1 MPQSHEM
8 IAQIV
13 EKLGMPILAS
23 VSEVERQKQAMGRV
37 QGTPSDESQARLI
50 AELLGKSTELG
61 LMLFRSFDITEPTES
76 RADAARLG
84 MTALSGSVIAN
95 LYGMTGRIPGDPE
108 LQRLEKVVQSVV
120 AFSENF
126 ESGHDAAQ
134 ALGAA
139 DGEKTPAL
147 PALEYMAV
155 HYASA
160 LIPLVNAVAAFPFG
174 RQEELLMKE
183 IVSRLMGVAKGFCE
197 RLYPDANAEQR
208 KAVEV
213 SIMKVAANTYAQ
225 CHFAEMTQLMSA
237 GDQQKMMAQ
246 NISMDGVWAA
256 FDKRF
261 AMLEVIISSLM
272 GSTATAA
279 QSSAPVQPQAQVQP
293 QPQPQQAPVAVVDV
307 TAPPAPPAEAVAAP
321 VVDVTAPP
329 AAVPAIDVTA
339 PPAAAQVPPVHST
352 PPVAP
357 PATPPSTS
365 PAADDNPAE
374 AASSSDPMAFFSTPP
389 AATEES

>member
-61 LMLFRSFDITEPTES
+61 LMLFRSFDIMEPTEG

-126 ESGHDAAQ
+126 ENGHDAAQ
-134 ALGAA
+134 ALAAA

-160 LIPLVNAVAAFPFG
+160 LIPIVNAVAAFPFG

-183 IVSRLMGVAKGFCE
+183 IVSRLMGVSKGFCE
-197 RLYPDANAEQR
+197 RLYPNADTEQR

-261 AMLEVIISSLM
+261 AMLEVIIGSLM
-272 GSTATAA
+272 GTQSAAAPATAPL
-279 QSSAPVQPQAQVQP
+279 QPQPQAQ
-293 QPQPQQAPVAVVDV
+293 QQAPAQAPVQAPVQAAAPVIDVTAPPPPAAPAVDV
-307 TAPPAPPAEAVAAP
+307 TAPHAAP
-321 VVDVTAPP
+321 VVDVTAAPP
-329 AAVPAIDVTA
+329 AVDVTA
-339 PPAAAQVPPVHST
+339 QPPPVEQQVPPVHAAA
-352 PPVAP
+352 PVA
-357 PATPPSTS
+357 
-365 PAADDNPAE
+365 AAQPTEE
-374 AASSSDPMAFFSTPP
+374 AASGDPMAFFSTPP
-389 AATEES
+389 ATTEES

>member
-61 LMLFRSFDITEPTES
+61 LMLFRSFDIMEPTEG

-134 ALGAA
+134 ALTAA

-160 LIPLVNAVAAFPFG
+160 LIPIVNAVAAFPFG

-183 IVSRLMGVAKGFCE
+183 IVSRLMGVSKGFCE
-197 RLYPDANAEQR
+197 RLYPSADTEQR

-261 AMLEVIISSLM
+261 AMLEVIIGSLM
-272 GSTATAA
+272 GTQSDAAPATA
-279 QSSAPVQPQAQVQP
+279 PLQPQAQ
-293 QPQPQQAPVAVVDV
+293 QQAPAQAPVQASAPAIDVTAPPPPPQAAAPIVDV
-307 TAPPAPPAEAVAAP
+307 TAPPPPAAP
-321 VVDVTAPP
+321 VVDVTAAPP
-329 AAVPAIDVTA
+329 AVDVTA
-339 PPAAAQVPPVHST
+339 PPPVEQQVPPVHAAA
-352 PPVAP
+352 PAAAAP
-357 PATPPSTS
+357 PAE
-365 PAADDNPAE
+365 E
-374 AASSSDPMAFFSTPP
+374 AASGDPMAFFSTPP
-389 AATEES
+389 ATTEES